1 MKALKVSSSKGN
13 EYGHVP
19 GHQYRD
25 VDVTIVRTRKGNWTV
40 EILETW
46 GSAQGYD
53 EEHGRK
59 KVIGRGNSL
68 DGAVR
73 DARTKA
79 HEADI
84 DREYMTQ
91 SLSCAEAEAA
101 EEAEAADASEGLP
114 AELTISVE
122 IKDEEMAKRVVDSL
136 IEWERSLRS
145 SNGVSGHIPVTAEVK
160 LADSI
165 RDARRNL
172 QEVAKLVDV
181 A

>member
-1 MKALKVSSSKGN
+1 MKALQVTSSKGT

-19 GHQYRD
+19 GHQYHD
-25 VDVTIVRTRKGNWTV
+25 VDVTIVRTRKGKWTV
-40 EILETW
+40 EIFETW

-59 KVIGRGNSL
+59 KVIGRGDDLN
-68 DGAVR
+68 DAVS

-84 DREYMTQ
+84 EREYMTQ
-91 SLSCAEAEAA
+91 ALSCAEAEAA
-101 EEAEAADASEGLP
+101 EEAEAADEPTGMP
-114 AELTISVE
+114 VELNISVE
-122 IKDEEMAKRVVDSL
+122 IKDETLAKRVVDSL
-136 IEWERSLRS
+136 IEWERNLRAA
-145 SNGVSGHIPVTAEVK
+145 NGVSGHIPVTAEMK

-172 QEVAKLVDV
+172 QEVAKLV
-181 A
+181 ATA